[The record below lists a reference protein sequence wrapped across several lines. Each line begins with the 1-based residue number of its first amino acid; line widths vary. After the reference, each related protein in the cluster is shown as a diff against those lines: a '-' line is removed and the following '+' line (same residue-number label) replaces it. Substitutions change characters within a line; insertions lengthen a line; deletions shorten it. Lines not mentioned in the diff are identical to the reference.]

1 MSVSDSVFPPVSA
14 CLSLCLRLSIF
25 LLACQ
30 SLCISV
36 SADDTELYKSDS
48 PSEAF
53 TLSRTIEAR
62 ISDVKVWAVQN
73 KLKLND
79 DKTKIVLIVF
89 ARGIDLPSSVRV
101 GQSYI
106 YFTSAARNFGVIF
119 DSELALKEQ
128 MNKLCQ
134 LVYLEIRRIGSIQQY
149 LSVEATKTIVSS
161 LVLSR
166 LDYCNALL
174 AGCPQV
180 LLDKIRRVINCSFAS
195 STKFQNLLTLLLYS
209 LTSTGCRSTA
219 GCNTK

>member
-1 MSVSDSVFPPVSA
+1 MT
-14 CLSLCLRLSIF
+14 LTLKTKNQF
-25 LLACQ
+25 LY
-30 SLCISV
+30 V
-36 SADDTELYKSDS
+36 
-48 PSEAF
+48 
-53 TLSRTIEAR
+53 TLWLW
-62 ISDVKVWAVQN
+62 VVQN
-73 KLKLND
+73 KLLLND
-79 DKTKIVLIVF
+79 DKTEILLIHS
-89 ARGIDLPSSVRV
+89 APGIDLPSSVRV
-101 GQSYI
+101 GLSDI
-106 YFTSAARNFGVIF
+106 SFSSAACNLGVIF

-195 STKFQNLLTLLLYS
+195 STKFQNLLKLLLYS
-209 LTSTGCRSTA
+209 LISKKDS
-219 GCNTK
+219 